1 MLKIVTA
8 VISRDLKLAMRRQAD
23 IVSALFFFII
33 VVSLF
38 PLGIGPEP
46 DLLRKLAPGVLWV
59 AALLA
64 TMLSLPRLFADDHRD
79 GTLEQL
85 ALSPYPLGL
94 VVTGKVIAH
103 WLVSGLPLALI
114 APVLGIQFDLSVDAL
129 VVLTGAILLGT
140 PALSGIGAIGAA
152 LTLGLRG
159 GGVLLSLLVLPLYIP
174 VLIFGAGAVDATVAG
189 LGGEGHLSL
198 LAALT
203 FASLGF
209 RPLGNSRCLEDR
221 PRMKDRFNL
230 YRFASP
236 ATFYPLAGRLIPW
249 FTALAVI
256 FGLAGL
262 WIGMLVA
269 PTDFQQGEGYRIIF
283 IHVPASWMSMFIYL
297 VMAFWAAIGLAF
309 NTRLS
314 GMMAQALAP
323 TGALMAFISLWTG
336 ALWGKPMWGAWW
348 VWDARLTSELILL
361 FLYIGYMALTAA
373 IDDAPSPTRRAA

>member
-1 MLKIVTA
+1 MLKIIFS
-8 VISRDLKLAMRRQAD
+8 VIARDLQLAMRRQAD
-23 IVSALFFFII
+23 IVSALFFFVI

-38 PLGIGPEP
+38 PLGIGPET

-94 VVTGKVIAH
+94 IVTGKTIAH

-114 APVLGIQFDLSVDAL
+114 APILGVQFDLAADAL
-129 VVLTGAILLGT
+129 WVLTLTILIGT

-174 VLIFGAGAVDATVAG
+174 VLIFGAGAVDATVTG

-209 RPLGNSRCLEDR
+209 
-221 PRMKDRFNL
+221 
-230 YRFASP
+230 A
-236 ATFYPLAGRLIPW
+236 PW
-249 FTALAVI
+249 A
-256 FGLAGL
+256 
-262 WIGMLVA
+262 
-269 PTDFQQGEGYRIIF
+269 
-283 IHVPASWMSMFIYL
+283 
-297 VMAFWAAIGLAF
+297 
-309 NTRLS
+309 
-314 GMMAQALAP
+314 
-323 TGALMAFISLWTG
+323 
-336 ALWGKPMWGAWW
+336 
-348 VWDARLTSELILL
+348 
-361 FLYIGYMALTAA
+361 TAA
-373 IDDAPSPTRRAA
+373 ALKIALE